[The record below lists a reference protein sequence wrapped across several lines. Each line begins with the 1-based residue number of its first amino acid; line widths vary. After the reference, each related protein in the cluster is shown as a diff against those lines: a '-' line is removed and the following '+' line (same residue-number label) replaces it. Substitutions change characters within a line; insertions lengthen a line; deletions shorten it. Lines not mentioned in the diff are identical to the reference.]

1 MKRYLTLGLCLV
13 VLSCTPVYDV
23 VVAGGG
29 TGGTAAAIEAA
40 RGSARTLVVEPTPWL
55 GGMLTAAGV
64 SAIDGNYRLRG
75 GLFGEF
81 TDSLAARYGGYEA
94 LKSGWVSNILFNP
107 AVGAE
112 VLRNMADEAGVEV
125 RTGLTIKEM
134 THRKSGWALA
144 FSDGSRA
151 RARILID
158 GTELGDIAEKAG
170 AAELK
175 DRITAQD
182 LTYVAIVKRR

>member
-1 MKRYLTLGLCLV
+1 MKRFFPIGLLLAF
-13 VLSCTPVYDV
+13 LSCTPVYDV
-23 VVAGGG
+23 VIAGGG

-40 RGSARTLVVEPTPWL
+40 RDGARTLVVEETPWL
-55 GGMLTAAGV
+55 GGMLTSAGV

-75 GLFGEF
+75 GVFGEF
-81 TDSLAARYGGYEA
+81 TDSLATRYGGYEA

-112 VLRNMADEAGVEV
+112 ILRNMADEAGVEV
-125 RTGLTIKEM
+125 RTGLTVREM
-134 THRKSGWALA
+134 VHRARNGWILT

-151 RARILID
+151 RARMLID

-170 AAELK
+170 AAEK
-175 DRITAQD
+175 SED
-182 LTYVAIVKRR
+182 LP